1 MSDKDELERQRCRVK
16 YAEEWHR
23 FVSPKKNSV
32 IESWKTSLDKAKA
45 AFSSKQE
52 EV

>member
-1 MSDKDELERQRCRVK
+1 MNNDELERHRCRVK

-32 IESWKTSLDKAKA
+32 IEGWKSSLDKAKA
-45 AFSSKQE
+45 ALRSKQE